1 MQNFRPWRV
10 SLIISKNLQ
19 LENGKKQT
27 NKTSK
32 EQKTKNKK
40 KQKTTTTKTSCDLY
54 LHPQAIHTKFT
65 HKEMTCGCR

>member
-40 KQKTTTTKTSCDLY
+40 KQKTTKNIKILRKTENVTMKFEDT
-54 LHPQAIHTKFT
+54 PQVSP
-65 HKEMTCGCR
+65 M